1 MPYIC
6 EGIKN
11 SHKVQ
16 YKYIYKYC
24 VQHNYSLKHID
35 PNKYAAFLMII
46 SEATKI
52 VHKVSILNYSKVCSQ

>member
-16 YKYIYKYC
+16 NKYTCKYC
-24 VQHNYSLKHID
+24 IPHNYNLKHID

-46 SEATKI
+46 SEATEI
-52 VHKVSILNYSKVCSQ
+52 VYKVSILNCS